1 MRYREGETDVRPMRP
16 TSSGPPDYRH
26 GKPDDLRIFLS
37 FQHFDESDV
46 ARLAALGTYETVEP
60 GDVMFSEG
68 EESQDFFVVLA
79 GAVAGH
85 RETPVGKQPLGDLRA
100 GAIFGEVSFFDLQPR
115 PATVTC
121 SVPGLV
127 LRFSAEEC
135 KRLIGRHHSL
145 QVSLLRSFWNSLSL
159 KLRLANQAMVETI
172 GSRRMLPRQ
181 GDASPGIAADV
192 SAAAKIELFKEKGM
206 TAAELRLLA
215 ATIPAYRWE
224 PGQFIFVEGQE
235 ADAMY
240 LVLDGQVRISRRI
253 PNMGEEALAILGH
266 GEVFGEMALI
276 DDQRRSADAIAHE
289 SGCTLV
295 VLHKA
300 DTEEI
305 FAMRSAAALQFLH
318 LMCTLQCQRLRA
330 MIKMLANWRMMV
342 GHE

>member
-1 MRYREGETDVRPMRP
+1 MHATN
-16 TSSGPPDYRH
+16 SGPPDYRH
-26 GKPDDLRIFLS
+26 GKPDDLRIFIS
-37 FQHFDESDV
+37 FQHFEESAV
-46 ARLAALGTYETVEP
+46 ARLASLGTYETVEP
-60 GDVMFSEG
+60 GDVLFSEG
-68 EESQDFFVVLA
+68 EENQDFFVVLS

-85 RETPVGKQPLGDLRA
+85 RDTPVGRQALGDLRA
-100 GAIFGEVSFFDLQPR
+100 GGIFGEISFFDLQPR

-121 SVPGLV
+121 SVPGLL
-127 LRFSAEEC
+127 LRFPAEEC
-135 KRLIGRHHSL
+135 KRLTGRHHSL

-159 KLRLANQAMVETI
+159 KLRLANQAMIETI
-172 GSRRMLPRQ
+172 GARRMLPRQ
-181 GDASPGIAADV
+181 GVAHQGAAADV
-192 SAAAKIELFKEKGM
+192 SPAAKIEVFKEKGM

-215 ATIPAYRWE
+215 ATIPTHRWE

-240 LVLDGQVRISRRI
+240 IVLDGEVRISRRI

-276 DDQRRSADAIAHE
+276 DDQRRSADAIAHDQ
-289 SGCTLV
+289 GCTLL

-318 LMCTLQCQRLRA
+318 LMCEMQCQRLRS